1 MSLTLF
7 DIQSSAHSIE
17 IKNAAGQA
25 LAIDASGY
33 LTANVNGSVTVV
45 DGGGSLTVDG
55 TVAATQSG
63 TWDIGTVGTITN
75 AVTIVDGGGSITV
88 DGSVETTQG
97 GFSDWKVSAQ
107 AIASATESEIAAT
120 PLTGRVSILIQNL
133 SSSNIYVKNSTGV
146 STSNGMLIPKNGV
159 YEADLDDNANIF
171 AIAHSGAS
179 NDIRVVEYKV

>member
-25 LAIDASGY
+25 LSIDGSGY
-33 LTANVNGSVTVV
+33 ITAKVNGSVTVV

-55 TVAATQSG
+55 TVSATQSG
-63 TWDIGTVGTITN
+63 TWDIGTVGSITN
-75 AVTIVDGGGSITV
+75 VVAINDNGGSITV

-107 AIASATESEIAAT
+107 AIATATESEIAAT
-120 PLTGRVSILIQNL
+120 PLAGRVSILIQNL
-133 SSSNIYVKNSTGV
+133 SGNNIYVKDSTGV
-146 STSNGMLIPKNGV
+146 SVANGMLIPKNGV
-159 YEADLDDNANIF
+159 YEADLDANANIF
-171 AIAHSGAS
+171 AIANSGAA